1 MYGLS
6 RSLYYHLTFF
16 FFDIRAENDTQNVRN
31 KGKADSVTRHTKSK
45 TFCNNMQNDFAM
57 HLICNLVREQADF
70 FTSNLACLCVFFSLS
85 CVSVHAFLACHVQCQ
100 KHTGKEEAVKSIMD
114 ASDNVRLVTFLN
126 LLLQSHFQTQRQL
139 NDVQVL
145 LKQSRI
151 ENNLH
156 VNVWN
161 TSLHRPGKGQKLVC
175 LPGCHVSITTH
186 QSWSVI

>member
-16 FFDIRAENDTQNVRN
+16 FFDIRAENDKQNVRN

-45 TFCNNMQNDFAM
+45 TFCNNMQNDF
-57 HLICNLVREQADF
+57 
-70 FTSNLACLCVFFSLS
+70 
-85 CVSVHAFLACHVQCQ
+85 
-100 KHTGKEEAVKSIMD
+100 
-114 ASDNVRLVTFLN
+114 LN
-126 LLLQSHFQTQRQL
+126 LSLQSHFQTQRQL
-139 NDVQVL
+139 NYVQVL

-161 TSLHRPGKGQKLVC
+161 FNTSLHRPGKGHKLVC
-175 LPGCHVSITTH
+175 LPRCHVSITTH